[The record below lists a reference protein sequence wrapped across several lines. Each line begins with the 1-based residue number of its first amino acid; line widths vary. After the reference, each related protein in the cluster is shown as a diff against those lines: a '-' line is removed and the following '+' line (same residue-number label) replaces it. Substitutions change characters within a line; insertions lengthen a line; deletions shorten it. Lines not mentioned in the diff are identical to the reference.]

1 MFDLKAHADLAVE
14 NKFNLTGTLPHDLVV
29 QLAAAWYPEIRFH
42 EAERFHPI
50 DLEPMF
56 TVPPAVMATL
66 DEPTKDTLRI
76 QVGSSRFDPPIVRT
90 GSDTVPASALA
101 TANLDDPT
109 TGAEVQ
115 ARLSATSVY
124 THGGSFDRSQLLFG
138 ASTTVQGLVEPTPG
152 DPRIPRHPI
161 VVRAEMRFLRE
172 TLKHELQERRP
183 EDALWGRFAV
193 EGSFFKAPA
202 GTNVPFTTS
211 RKRDILRR
219 LIAADEAGD
228 EAARAAAF
236 ADIPLPWTFVQRAWD
251 ALTQYAFLEYYL
263 TYAFND
269 YLQAADSIFSN
280 EHEGDT
286 EGFCVVFDRRD
297 LDGLADGTTT
307 LDEIVAHTVITS
319 VHEEFNDRD
328 ELKRLPVDRDRAR
341 DDLVVYVAVG
351 SHATY
356 LTPGSHDVLDFEDI
370 LTDFPG
376 QVPGWAWLIPGAAP
390 LIVLLLL
397 VTAIAEHFAD
407 SEDQTS
413 DNGAST
419 GPEPDPGAEPGP
431 LVFPSRRV
439 VTPLSAIVNVEGVEG
454 VEDVEASV
462 NAYQAALASPP
473 PNVSLAD
480 LTRRAFPGKWGAHD
494 ELRDRSS
501 EWKNKTARYF
511 RKFVHSGDIRSNV
524 IV

>member
-1 MFDLKAHADLAVE
+1 MLDLKAHADLAVE
-14 NKFNLTGTLPHDLVV
+14 NEFNLTGTLPHDLVV
-29 QLAAAWYPEIRFH
+29 RIAEAWYPEIRFH

-50 DLEPMF
+50 DLEAMC
-56 TVPPAVMATL
+56 TVPPAVTATL
-66 DEPTKDTLRI
+66 DESTLDTLRI

-90 GSDTVPASALA
+90 GSDTVPSSALA
-101 TANLDDPT
+101 TAVLDDPT

-115 ARLSATSVY
+115 ARLSGSSVY
-124 THGGSFDRSQLLFG
+124 THGGSFDRSHQLFG
-138 ASTTVQGLVEPTPG
+138 ASTTVQGLVNPSAG
-152 DPRIPRHPI
+152 DPRVPRHPI

-172 TLKHELQERRP
+172 TLKHELQENRP
-183 EDALWGRFAV
+183 DDALWGRFAV
-193 EGSFFKAPA
+193 EDTFFRLV
-202 GTNVPFTTS
+202 GNSNVPFTTS

-236 ADIPLPWTFVQRAWD
+236 ADIPPPWQFVQRAWD
-251 ALTQYAFLEYYL
+251 AVNNYAFLEYYL

-269 YLQAADSIFSN
+269 YLQAAESIFSN

-286 EGFCVVFDRRD
+286 EGCCVVFDRRD
-297 LDGLADGTTT
+297 LEDVAAAPET
-307 LDEIVAHTVITS
+307 LDAIVAHTVITS

-328 ELKRLPVDRDRAR
+328 ELKRLPLDRDRAR

-376 QVPGWAWLIPGAAP
+376 QVPGWAWLIPGAP
-390 LIVLLLL
+390 VVILLLL

-413 DNGAST
+413 DNGVST
-419 GPEPDPGAEPGP
+419 GPEPEPGTEPGP

-439 VTPLSAIVNVEGVEG
+439 VTPLSAIVGVEGVEG
-454 VEDVEASV
+454 AEDLEASL
-462 NAYQAALASPP
+462 NAYQAALPSPP
-473 PNVSLAD
+473 AGVSLAD
-480 LTRRAFPGKWGAHD
+480 LTRRAYPGKWGAHD
-494 ELRDRSS
+494 ELRDHSS

-511 RKFVHSGDIRSNV
+511 RKFVHSGEIRGNI